1 MAVYIIKWMG
11 DWQGTAIERKL
22 KDYIHSKYSDE
33 VCSSTA
39 VKAIFHDILRERD
52 RLCEIAPRCKKPIIR
67 LVEPDLIGKSY
78 SIRLDYE
85 KGIGNRALIALKPT
99 NTLYIGEGEQLFD
112 AVDDTTEV
120 EYNKEGGEQ

>member
-33 VCSSTA
+33 VCSSAA
-39 VKAIFHDILRERD
+39 VKAIYQDILRERD
-52 RLCEIAPRCKKPIIR
+52 RLCEVAPRCKKPIVR
-67 LVEPDLIGKSY
+67 MVEPSLIGEGY
-78 SIRLDYE
+78 SFRLDYE

-99 NTLYIGEGEQLFD
+99 NTLYIAEGEQLFD

-120 EYNKEGGEQ
+120 KGGEQ